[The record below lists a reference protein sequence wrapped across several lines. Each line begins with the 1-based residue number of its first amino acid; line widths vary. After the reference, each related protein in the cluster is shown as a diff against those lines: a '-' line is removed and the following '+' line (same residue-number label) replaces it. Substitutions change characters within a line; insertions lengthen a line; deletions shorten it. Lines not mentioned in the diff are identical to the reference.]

1 MKDYNKYE
9 FKPKEELLR
18 FAMIPSYL
26 RNWCDYKKAMVEEW
40 LKYVK
45 TIGKS
50 TDINLYWYI
59 REKN

>member
-26 RNWCDYKKAMVEEW
+26 RNWCDYKKNA
-40 LKYVK
+40 
-45 TIGKS
+45 
-50 TDINLYWYI
+50 
-59 REKN
+59 